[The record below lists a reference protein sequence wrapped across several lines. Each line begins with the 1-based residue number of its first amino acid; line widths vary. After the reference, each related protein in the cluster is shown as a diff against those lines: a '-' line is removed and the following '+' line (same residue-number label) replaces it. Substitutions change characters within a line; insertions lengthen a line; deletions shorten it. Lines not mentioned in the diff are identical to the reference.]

1 MSSKAEIESFD
12 TEQLCEFLQQKH
24 KLCDKTIESVRS
36 NLEVPLGERKK
47 MDGRALFE
55 VPLGERKTIQRI
67 FTANKRG
74 LDQQCNY
81 EISSCRDL

>member
-24 KLCDKTIESVRS
+24 KLCDKTTESVRS
-36 NLEVPLGERKK
+36 NL
-47 MDGRALFE
+47 MDGRALFEVSSSDLKELE

-67 FTANKRG
+67 VRSHTENVTVSLF
-74 LDQQCNY
+74 LLC
-81 EISSCRDL
+81 I

>member
-24 KLCDKTIESVRS
+24 KLCDKTIESVKS
-36 NLEVPLGERKK
+36 NLV
-47 MDGRALFE
+47 DGRALFELSSSDLKELE

-67 FTANKRG
+67 VRSHTENVTVG
-74 LDQQCNY
+74 LFLLC
-81 EISSCRDL
+81 